1 MRKNI
6 SKIVCFLLLFISFK
20 SFAQDQYSESNG
32 VKIRYITKGSGTPV
46 VLIHGMTMN
55 IESCWSAPIEG
66 GNLIERL
73 SKNHL
78 VVALDCRGHG
88 KSDKPHDSSQYGQL
102 MVRDVV
108 NLLNH
113 LNISKAHVVGFS
125 MGSIIAGN
133 LQLNYPD
140 RVISTVLGG
149 AMVATKKRNEEMGI
163 VSAMKNTES
172 DITNGKGMYSMIMW
186 LDLPINNKPPISDQQ
201 ALGIGRFL
209 MQGNDSIAIISV
221 LKAFDQFNVKEKK
234 LKKNKIPTLIIIGT
248 QDHSIID
255 ARQNIKLFKN
265 GRLKEI
271 SGKEHAGILS
281 SKEYYNAVEEFIN
294 Q

>member
-6 SKIVCFLLLFISFK
+6 SIIVCFLLLFTSFK
-20 SFAQDQYSESNG
+20 SFAQDQYFESKG
-32 VKIRYITKGSGTPV
+32 VKIRYITKGSGVPV
-46 VLIHGMTMN
+46 LLIHGMTMN
-55 IESCWSAPIEG
+55 IESCWSAPAEG

-102 MVRDVV
+102 MVKDVV

-113 LNISKAHVVGFS
+113 LNISKAHVIGFS

-140 RVISTVLGG
+140 RVISTVLSG
-149 AMVATKKRNEEMGI
+149 AMVQTKKMNEEMGI
-163 VSAMKNTES
+163 QSAMRNTAS
-172 DITNGKGMYSMIMW
+172 DIANGKGMYSMIKW
-186 LDLPINNKPPISDQQ
+186 LDLPADNNPPVSDQQ
-201 ALGIGRFL
+201 ALAIGKFL
-209 MQGNDSIAIISV
+209 IQGNDSLAIISI

-248 QDHSIID
+248 RDHSVID
-255 ARQNIKLFKN
+255 ARQNKKLFKN
-265 GRLKEI
+265 ARLKEI

-281 SKEYYNAVEEFIN
+281 SKEYYSAIEEFIN